1 MKTYASAVYICRG
14 LVPSHGIYIMS
25 SQNSIVESKPFCRND
40 SMHKLT
46 TRFLKGDSRIKNVE
60 STMRTNAPLR
70 PQQLSEFGRRTQ
82 KYWQTLVITV
92 SKIANVKMYE
102 LIISSLLTAMPRK
115 LPSKAG
121 QHQCARSTG
130 SVKIALKDGPA
141 ASHKEPWVLS
151 FLTGVLPLSC
161 ASNQVSSRIWA
172 PAMPGK
178 RTGGRSSLP
187 YPEQKKGPGHYTN
200 FQPRWLEPT

>member
-1 MKTYASAVYICRG
+1 MHHCGPNNY
-14 LVPSHGIYIMS
+14 LNLDDEP
-25 SQNSIVESKPFCRND
+25 RN
-40 SMHKLT
+40 T
-46 TRFLKGDSRIKNVE
+46 
-60 STMRTNAPLR
+60 
-70 PQQLSEFGRRTQ
+70 GRR
-82 KYWQTLVITV
+82 WSSV

-141 ASHKEPWVLS
+141 ASHKEPWVPS

-187 YPEQKKGPGHYTN
+187 YPEQKRAQATTLTFSQDG
-200 FQPRWLEPT
+200 L